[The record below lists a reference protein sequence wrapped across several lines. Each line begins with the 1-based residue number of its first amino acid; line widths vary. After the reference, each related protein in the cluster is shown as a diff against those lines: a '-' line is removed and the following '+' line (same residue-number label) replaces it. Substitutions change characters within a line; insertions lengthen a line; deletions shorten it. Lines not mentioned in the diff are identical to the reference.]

1 MKFSDRHE
9 FKRPPGI
16 QDPDQPPH
24 GFFLLWT
31 LAMVKCHRGEAE
43 AEQRFILLYQR
54 RLGLPEQG
62 MSQAGPERPLCLA
75 LPLVSYQDHLPQDCS
90 LCSDLLILQGTPD
103 KSLVR
108 VSSNDFIVP

>member
-1 MKFSDRHE
+1 
-9 FKRPPGI
+9 
-16 QDPDQPPH
+16 
-24 GFFLLWT
+24 
-31 LAMVKCHRGEAE
+31 
-43 AEQRFILLYQR
+43 
-54 RLGLPEQG
+54 